1 MIDEIL
7 NLPDVS
13 FIDDK
18 QLEQV
23 QAEMIRDY
31 QNRYAEI
38 TGKEIV
44 LDRADPIC
52 TNICMR

>member
-31 QNRYAEI
+31 QAKKSFSIERI
-38 TGKEIV
+38 
-44 LDRADPIC
+44 RSH
-52 TNICMR
+52 